1 MRNSPIS
8 LPSPRKESDVSLE
21 QAIQARRSVRSYLDR
36 PIDEQTLSQILWAAQ
51 GLREENGYRNVPSAG
66 ALYPLELFTVSEDGI
81 SHYQP
86 STHSLVCVQEGD
98 YRPALAHAALDQEF
112 IHQASVTIVITAV
125 PERTAVRYG
134 NERAPRYIDIE
145 VGHAAQNLML
155 QAAALNLGSVAVG
168 AFHDDEVASI
178 LKLTKGMVPLYLV
191 PVGYSQ

>member
-81 SHYQP
+81 SH
-86 STHSLVCVQEGD
+86 SLVCVQEGD

-134 NERAPRYIDIE
+134 DERAPRYIDIE